1 MSLSTALQDIF
12 RFTIPPLE
20 LVLRGS
26 MMFWFLFLIFRF
38 VLRRDIGTVGITD
51 FLFVVLLGDAA
62 QNAMIGQGT
71 STADGIVLISTLV
84 MWNWAI
90 DYLSFRF
97 PAIERVMTGTR
108 LCLVRDGK
116 MQRRNMRTENIST
129 EELARKVREA
139 GLEDLQ
145 DVKAM
150 YLEADGEIS
159 IIKRR

>member
-1 MSLSTALQDIF
+1 MSLSTTLQDIF

-26 MMFWFLFLIFRF
+26 LMFWFLFLIFRF

-71 STADGIVLISTLV
+71 STADGILLISTLV

-97 PAIERVMTGTR
+97 PKIERLTAGSR
-108 LCLVRDGK
+108 LCLVRDGRMLK
-116 MQRRNMRTENIST
+116 RNMRSENIST

-139 GLEDLQ
+139 GLEDLEE
-145 DVKAM
+145 VKAM

-159 IIKRR
+159 IIKRK